1 MSISSHDSAFRDM
14 FEQEATTALDRLA
27 SGLLRL
33 EQHGF
38 DTDLVAG
45 LFRDAH
51 NVKGGAAVVG
61 LDDVR
66 RVAHAV
72 EEVLEPIRSS
82 AAAPPLGAVDALL
95 AGVDAIRA
103 ILPAAVG
110 GTAHQVDLDA
120 VVAALHRAAD
130 RRGPESTAATVA
142 SPAAG
147 HAAGVASGGGETHT
161 AAPPSAAAAADA
173 LAVPVSRLDE
183 LVRLVGEAAG
193 AKLRLGAYITE
204 HVGVDPGEVDEFREL
219 SGIVNELQERTSGT
233 RMVPVRTLA
242 DRLHRAV
249 RDVARAQGKDIR
261 WEVRGGETELDLAVL
276 AKLTEPLVH
285 IVRNAV
291 DHGVETP
298 EQRLAAGKPAAA
310 QVLLHASRAGSEVV
324 ITVRDDGAASTWT
337 PSAGRR
343 VTTPPTIRSTTTL
356 PYLIFRSGVSTARA
370 VTEISGRGVGMDAV
384 RTNVAAVRGRVD
396 LRSERGRYTEVTI
409 SVPVTLAVLRCLLVS
424 SGGVRYAVP
433 MHALQ
438 VALPPAT
445 GHERLDGRPVRR
457 VGDQLVPVS
466 NLAAALGG
474 VPGRAGPALVMTGV
488 TRRHAFEVDE
498 LLGQRDVVVKGLS
511 PLLPRLDSFI
521 GTSAEPDGT
530 VLLVLDPTGLI
541 ERARRAQMV
550 PAVAAALP
558 PPRARRILVVDDAL
572 TIREL
577 QRSILQRAGYSVVT
591 AGDGQAGLD
600 VARSQEIDLVLTD
613 VEMPAQDGRARTH
626 SGAAR
631 RRAHAGCANRH
642 AHVEGERRGPSPRP
656 RGRCRLLH
664 REEPVRRGGAAR
676 HRRTAGADPPGRRR
690 HQRRSHRRRLL

>member
-14 FEQEATTALDRLA
+14 FEQEATAALGRLA

-66 RVAHAV
+66 RVAHAM

-82 AAAPPLGAVDALL
+82 AAAAPSGAVDALL

-103 ILPAAVG
+103 ILPNAVG
-110 GTAHQVDLDA
+110 GTAHRVDLDA
-120 VVAALHRAAD
+120 VIVALRRAAD
-130 RRGPESTAATVA
+130 RRGPEAIAATVA

-147 HAAGVASGGGETHT
+147 RASGVGSGRKEAHT
-161 AAPPSAAAAADA
+161 AAPPNAAAAAEA

-249 RDVARAQGKDIR
+249 RDVARTQGKDIR

-276 AKLTEPLVH
+276 AKLAEPLVH

-291 DHGVETP
+291 DHGIETP
-298 EQRLAAGKPAAA
+298 ERRVAAGKPATA

-324 ITVRDDGAASTWT
+324 ITVRDDGAGIDVDAL
-337 PSAGRR
+337 R
-343 VTTPPTIRSTTTL
+343 RSTGHDPAHDPL
-356 PYLIFRSGVSTARA
+356 DDEAALNLIFRSGVSTARE

-409 SVPVTLAVLRCLLVS
+409 SAPVTLAVLRCLLVL

-445 GHERLDGRPVRR
+445 GHERVDGRPVRR

-474 VPGRAGPALVMTGV
+474 VPGRAGPALVVSGV

-498 LLGQRDVVVKGLS
+498 LLGQRDVVVRGLS
-511 PLLPRLDSFI
+511 PLLPRLDCLI

-541 ERARRAQMV
+541 DRARRAQMV
-550 PAVAAALP
+550 AAVPAAVPAP
-558 PPRARRILVVDDAL
+558 HARRILVVDDAL

-591 AGDGQAGLD
+591 AGDGQAGLEA
-600 VARSQEIDLVLTD
+600 ARNQEIDLVLTD
-613 VEMPAQDGRARTH
+613 VEMPKMDGLRLTAALRADERTRGVPIVMLT
-626 SGAAR
+626 SRASEEDR
-631 RRAHAGCANRH
+631 RRG
-642 AHVEGERRGPSPRP
+642 
-656 RGRCRLLH
+656 LD
-664 REEPVRRGGAAR
+664 
-676 HRRTAGADPPGRRR
+676 AGADSYIVKN
-690 HQRRSHRRRLL
+690 QFDEAALLGIVE